1 MNAVIEFDQV
11 AFSYDDAP
19 ILREV
24 SFVIEP
30 REFVY
35 VIGPNG
41 GGKTTLLK
49 LILGLLEPCAGEV
62 RIFGRP
68 PRECRRRIG
77 YMPQQAT
84 LDPQFPVC
92 VGDVVLMG
100 RLGGLAPI
108 GAYSRADRAA
118 ARAAL
123 SEVGL
128 GDMLRR
134 PFSALSGGQR
144 QRVLIA
150 RALACEPEILLLD
163 EPTANLDP
171 HIEAQFHE
179 LLRRLNE
186 RLTILLVSHDVGF
199 VSESVRRVLCVNR
212 TVQVHCTSAL
222 SGSVVHDLYGREM
235 RQVEHTHDHTHDHG
249 SLSAHGGR
257 HPPPPANDARGGR
270 TAARGKS

>member
-1 MNAVIEFDQV
+1 MSAVVEFDRV
-11 AFSYDDAP
+11 GFSYDDAP

-24 SFVIEP
+24 SFAIEP

-49 LILGLLEPCAGEV
+49 LILGLLEPSAGEV
-62 RIFGRP
+62 RVFGRP

-77 YMPQQAT
+77 YMPQHAT

-100 RLGGLAPI
+100 RLGGRTRI
-108 GAYSRADRAA
+108 GSYSRADRAA

-123 SEVGL
+123 DEVGL
-128 GDMLRR
+128 ADLLRR

-171 HIEAQFHE
+171 HIEEQFHD

-199 VSESVRRVLCVNR
+199 VSQSVRRVLCVNR

-222 SGSVVHDLYGREM
+222 SGNVIHDLYGREM
-235 RQVEHTHDHTHDHG
+235 RQVEHAHDHTHDHG
-249 SLSAHGGR
+249 PLHAHAGHGGDTPR
-257 HPPPPANDARGGR
+257 DASPGGR
-270 TAARGKS
+270 AAARGKR